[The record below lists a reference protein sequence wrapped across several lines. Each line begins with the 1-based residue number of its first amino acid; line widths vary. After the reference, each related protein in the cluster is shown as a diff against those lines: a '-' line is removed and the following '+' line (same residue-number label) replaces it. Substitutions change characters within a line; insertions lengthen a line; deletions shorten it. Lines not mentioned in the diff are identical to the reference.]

1 MLTDWLTRSIFSL
14 RVWMFSDLPF
24 LFQSPEFLTSTVIIQ
39 TNCNNKNSPKN
50 DLAKIIRKGKNIFFR
65 NVRYKAV
72 RRIEI
77 SSYKK
82 SGAALWVKL
91 TMTTIFFVS
100 VLYASLITKHKIWT
114 LKFNILND
122 VIYLA
127 SRERTRD
134 NSNNNEVN

>member
-1 MLTDWLTRSIFSL
+1 MNLCDRNLGVRKKLSFRVLTDWLTSSIFSL
-14 RVWMFSDLPF
+14 RVWMFSDRPF
-24 LFQSPEFLTSTVIIQ
+24 LFQSPEFLISTVMIQ
-39 TNCNNKNSPKN
+39 INCNNKNSPKN
-50 DLAKIIRKGKNIFFR
+50 DLAKIIRKGKNIFW
-65 NVRYKAV
+65 NLRYKAV

-114 LKFNILND
+114 WPTFQSDHSFL
-122 VIYLA
+122 
-127 SRERTRD
+127 
-134 NSNNNEVN
+134 